1 MMKLPSV
8 AQIGAEYKRTLWR
21 FPLVLSCAILGVVV
35 AIILVQ
41 HEGPAQ
47 PTVLFNL
54 LLASI
59 LAIPFLT
66 AIKLATERAGSSG
79 GCAWIGQLI
88 GAILIVIYALSVPTD
103 LPRAPM
109 YHVMRF
115 AAFAVACCLLLSIL
129 PFWRKGERNG
139 FWHFNRIIVF
149 RIVLA
154 GVFAVVLF
162 GGLALA
168 LAALD
173 NLFGM
178 EVPAKRYFELWIL
191 TLGFFVVPF
200 ILAGIP
206 EDLDALE
213 AIDEY
218 PRPVKLLGQYVLPP
232 LVLVYFVILYAYI
245 AKIIVVWSWPQGW
258 VGRLILGFSATGILA
273 LFVLD
278 PLREKLESLW
288 IKKASRWYYLI
299 LLPVIVVLFLALW
312 RRISEY
318 GLTEDR
324 YLGLAAGTWLIVIA
338 GYFLLSRTKSIKIIP
353 ASLCVFTFLIAIGP
367 WGMFSVSEQSQIR
380 RLKEMLVADS
390 ILVNSM
396 VQKATSPVPVEHE
409 VEISAI
415 LSYLHEVHGF
425 SRIEPWFAE
434 SLRPDTANGR
444 SRFTQASEVAE
455 MMGVKFNLNYSPG
468 RDKYLR
474 VAIDPN
480 APIMISGYDQLVRVE
495 YHRPWKDADQADL
508 PDTGAIEI
516 IADSVSVTLVA
527 NSTPSDSLVI
537 PLRPLFDQVIA
548 AYDDVRGSRIPGE
561 KAVMEYESA
570 DHKTKVVM
578 LQAHFEQQDSVV
590 VAGSY
595 DALVLYSRKGRD

>member
-1 MMKLPSV
+1 MKLPSIT
-8 AQIGAEYKRTLWR
+8 QIAADYKRTLWR
-21 FPLVLSCAILGVVV
+21 FPLALTCAILGVIV
-35 AIILVQ
+35 AVILVE
-41 HEGPAQ
+41 HEGPVQ
-47 PTVLFNL
+47 PTALFSV

-66 AIKLATERAGSSG
+66 AIKLATERTGSSDG
-79 GCAWIGQLI
+79 RAWIGQLF
-88 GAILIVIYALSVPTD
+88 GAILVVVYALTVPTD

-115 AAFAVACCLLLSIL
+115 AAFGVACCLLLSIL
-129 PFWRKGERNG
+129 PFWRQGERNG
-139 FWHFNRIIVF
+139 FWHFNRILVF

-154 GVFAVVLF
+154 GGFAVVLF

-178 EVPAKRYFELWIL
+178 DVPAKRYLELWIL

-206 EDLDALE
+206 EDLNALDA
-213 AIDEY
+213 ISEY

-278 PLREKLESLW
+278 PLRDKLESLW
-288 IKKASRWYYLI
+288 IKRASRWYYLI

-324 YLGLAAGTWLIVIA
+324 YLGLAAGTWLILIA
-338 GYFLLSRTKSIKIIP
+338 AYFLLSRAKSIKIIP
-353 ASLCVFTFLIAIGP
+353 ASLCVFTFLIAVGP
-367 WGMFSVSEQSQIR
+367 WGMFSVSEHSQVR
-380 RLKEMLVADS
+380 RLKAMLVADS

-396 VQKATSPVPVEHE
+396 VQKAPSPVPVEHE

-415 LSYLHEVHGF
+415 LFYLHEVHGF

-444 SRFTQASEVAE
+444 SRFKYPAE
-455 MMGVKFNLNYSPG
+455 IAELMGVEFNRGYALE
-468 RDKYLR
+468 RDRYFR
-474 VAIDPN
+474 VSIDPE
-480 APIMISGYDQLVRVE
+480 APIMISGYDHLVRVA
-495 YHRPWKDADQADL
+495 YNRPWQDADQADR
-508 PDTGAIEI
+508 PDTGAITI
-516 IADSVSVTLVA
+516 SADSVSVTLVVN
-527 NSTPSDSLVI
+527 NSPDDSLVI

-548 AYDDVRGSRIPGE
+548 AYDDVRGSKIPGE
-561 KAVMEYESA
+561 KAVLEYEFA
-570 DHKTKVVM
+570 GRKTKVVI
-578 LQAHFEQQDSVV
+578 LQAHFEQRDSVV
-590 VAGSY
+590 VAASY
-595 DALVLYSRKGRD
+595 DALVLYSRQDKD